1 MKTVIY
7 SGTFNPITNGHID
20 LVERATRLFDRVIVA
35 VAESPGKSPLF
46 SLEERLRIC
55 EQSLS
60 HLQGIEICGF
70 TGLMV
75 DVARDKGAC
84 AVLRGVRGV
93 VDYEY
98 ELQLHNMNR
107 DMYPQFETVF
117 LSPAEQLAHISS
129 TLVREIASLGGDVSS
144 FVSAPAFKALQDKF
158 PAKG

>member
-7 SGTFNPITNGHID
+7 SGTFNPITCGHVD
-20 LVERATRLFDRVIVA
+20 LVERAARLFDRVILA

-46 SLEERLRIC
+46 SLEERLDLCR
-55 EQSLS
+55 QSLQ
-60 HLQGIEICGF
+60 HVADVEVCGF
-70 TGLMV
+70 TGLMI

-107 DMYPQFETVF
+107 DMYPEFETVF

-129 TLVREIASLGGDVSS
+129 SLVREIASLGGDVSG
-144 FVSAPAFKALQDKF
+144 FVSAPVLAALQVKF
-158 PAKG
+158 PSE

>member
-7 SGTFNPITNGHID
+7 SGTFNPITAGHID
-20 LVERATRLFDRVIVA
+20 LVERAARLFDRVIVA

-46 SLEERLRIC
+46 SLEERIAFS
-55 EQSLS
+55 EQSLA
-60 HLQGIEICGF
+60 HIEGIEVCGF

-75 DVARDKGAC
+75 DVARDRKAC

-107 DMYPQFETVF
+107 DMYPEFETVF
-117 LSPAEQLAHISS
+117 LSPSKQLAHISS
-129 TLVREIASLGGDVSS
+129 TLVREIASLGGDVSR
-144 FVSAPAFKALQDKF
+144 FVSAPVLKALQAKF
-158 PAKG
+158 PA

>member
-20 LVERATRLFDRVIVA
+20 LVERAACLFDKVIIA

-46 SLEERLRIC
+46 SLEDRISLC
-55 EQSLS
+55 EQSLT
-60 HLQGIEICGF
+60 HVDGVEVCGF

-75 DVARDKGAC
+75 DVARNRKAC
-84 AVLRGVRGV
+84 AVLRGVRGM

-107 DMYPQFETVF
+107 DMYPEFETVF
-117 LSPAEQLAHISS
+117 LSPAKQLAHISS
-129 TLVREIASLGGDVSS
+129 TLVREITSLGGDVSR
-144 FVSAPAFKALQDKF
+144 FVSPQVLKALQGKF
-158 PAKG
+158 PG